1 MEVKMTN
8 ENKKWDE
15 TRDLVDKVTQ
25 NIKEGKKDEA
35 KTLIGAIAKSENLGY
50 FTVHLLKRI
59 GENRSATRKGYEAG
73 TPRDIAKEMYEM
85 MAQALE
91 QAGRTEDAQI
101 YRNGSTYL

>member
-1 MEVKMTN
+1 MTN
-8 ENKKWDE
+8 KNKQWDE

-35 KTLIGAIAKSENLGY
+35 KTLIGAFAKSGSLSY
-50 FTVHLLKRI
+50 FTAHLLKRM
-59 GENRSATRKGYEAG
+59 GENRSATRKGYESG

-85 MAQALE
+85 LAQELE

-101 YRNGSTYL
+101 YRNGSTCL